1 MVKAVKAITKEK
13 IGFALNVR
21 ANPYPVLQYLAR
33 GVTTG
38 SQGHQSHRRVTIQ
51 RHPGWLQC
59 QTST

>member
-33 GVTTG
+33 GVTAG
-38 SQGHQSHRRVTIQ
+38 SQAHQSHRRVTA
-51 RHPGWLQC
+51 
-59 QTST
+59 